1 VNLTAGDFAG
11 QLTPQGFCLLERSN
25 TLAHIDSPIIA
36 PSFWKVK
43 KYLITKDFTING
55 LLIVEWLIVIASK
68 GLKKGTLQT
77 RLPGTRIDPC

>member
-25 TLAHIDSPIIA
+25 TLARIDSPIVA

-55 LLIVEWLIVIASK
+55 LLIV
-68 GLKKGTLQT
+68 GLRKQGTYANWRVNALWGAQT
-77 RLPGTRIDPC
+77 DPGLS